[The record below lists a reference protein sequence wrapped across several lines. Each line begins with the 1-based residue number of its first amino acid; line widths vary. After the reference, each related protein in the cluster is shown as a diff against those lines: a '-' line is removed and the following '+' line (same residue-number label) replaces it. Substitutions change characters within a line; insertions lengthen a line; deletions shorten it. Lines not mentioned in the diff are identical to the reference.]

1 MLKSATG
8 SPFSTGRVAEMA
20 DTGAYFHAAYVV
32 GAVLYV
38 AYVAS
43 LVSRRRRVLRRL
55 AELEGH
61 RR

>member
-1 MLKSATG
+1 
-8 SPFSTGRVAEMA
+8 MA
-20 DTGAYFHAAYVV
+20 LTGAYFHAAYVV

-38 AYVAS
+38 AYAAS

-55 AELEGH
+55 AALERN